1 MTPRHRNILRL
12 VGVLVAVLLASWF
25 LFPRKASSEP
35 FFGGYT
41 EPIPILARKM
51 GYGVICYTI
60 DADETWG
67 AAISCVKAY

>member
-1 MTPRHRNILRL
+1 MTPRHYNILRL
-12 VGVLVAVLLASWF
+12 VGILVAVLLASWF

-60 DADETWG
+60 EEDSAPV